1 MDANSPQQHPA
12 RLTPLPDRTATRR
25 PLWQRKRA
33 LVVAIPAGFLSF
45 LVAIAPPLPGPRA
58 GAPLLTSADGV
69 PFRYQPD
76 ASVYALDFDPREVQL
91 QLFEGWDREQ
101 EAFADRQALAFI
113 SGPMYERHVDEKGRE
128 ITVPLGDLKLGDRIW
143 RGRNRTAARQRA
155 FVGIR
160 RDGGVE
166 FGYGE
171 LTADRARRFD
181 SFIGGLHSVYND
193 LEQPPAAY
201 KGAYSI
207 SMGQQIR
214 YFLPRIRMVIGLRPD
229 GRLEVLMSRDGLTLE
244 QTRSLAR
251 QRGLRAAYLPDHA
264 SKSRFIIPG
273 LKGFSA
279 TDANWISGGATSFV
293 HVPYLLRLSRRSIPL
308 QGSLL
313 AGLAGRTAA
322 EGCGNPFQCGQTLGG
337 QLVDRTLAGF
347 NRLMEQGVEP
357 IAQLIWAPLGPKDP
371 LRASAKAPLREPPIS
386 ADPLA
391 LRQRQE
397 QAAASPAI
405 TGVELETLGLPA
417 DLPQP
422 LVLPEGKAL
431 PEGEEPPQREAAATL
446 DGQQIAPGSPAPG
459 ATSRAT
465 EPVMVGG
472 PRPGAPPPPPLPQ
485 P

>member
-1 MDANSPQQHPA
+1 MLVPIDLVGGG
-12 RLTPLPDRTATRR
+12 RLT
-25 PLWQRKRA
+25 
-33 LVVAIPAGFLSF
+33 V
-45 LVAIAPPLPGPRA
+45 
-58 GAPLLTSADGV
+58 
-69 PFRYQPD
+69 
-76 ASVYALDFDPREVQL
+76 
-91 QLFEGWDREQ
+91 
-101 EAFADRQALAFI
+101 
-113 SGPMYERHVDEKGRE
+113 
-128 ITVPLGDLKLGDRIW
+128 
-143 RGRNRTAARQRA
+143 
-155 FVGIR
+155 
-160 RDGGVE
+160 
-166 FGYGE
+166 
-171 LTADRARRFD
+171 
-181 SFIGGLHSVYND
+181 
-193 LEQPPAAY
+193 
-201 KGAYSI
+201 
-207 SMGQQIR
+207 
-214 YFLPRIRMVIGLRPD
+214 
-229 GRLEVLMSRDGLTLE
+229 
-244 QTRSLAR
+244 
-251 QRGLRAAYLPDHA
+251 
-264 SKSRFIIPG
+264 
-273 LKGFSA
+273 
-279 TDANWISGGATSFV
+279 
-293 HVPYLLRLSRRSIPL
+293 
-308 QGSLL
+308 
-313 AGLAGRTAA
+313 
-322 EGCGNPFQCGQTLGG
+322 
-337 QLVDRTLAGF
+337 